1 MSERPVLAAARDWYF
16 GPVHRNSDES
26 VDVTIYQRCD
36 HAPVV
41 DLTGLQTDPEPALGD
56 ISAQLVWTLRQV
68 GIRTVEVRVD
78 GRPVRLEGVPAEQ
91 TTDPSIRGPDV
102 QQRTEA
108 VIERLGL
115 GARCGLL
122 RQQLVPVDD
131 GRGNVDEFA
140 VRDTR
145 LVA

>member
-1 MSERPVLAAARDWYF
+1 MAFEGLTQQASVQAER
-16 GPVHRNSDES
+16 VH
-26 VDVTIYQRCD
+26 V
-36 HAPVV
+36 A
-41 DLTGLQTDPEPALGD
+41 LPA
-56 ISAQLVWTLRQV
+56 
-68 GIRTVEVRVD
+68 E
-78 GRPVRLEGVPAEQ
+78 PAEQ